1 MENSLLKYPLSNW
14 DTLPANP
21 VLPPD
26 WAGNETHESPA
37 SRGAEIY
44 RIPTVS
50 GKEVKNPAPAL
61 KWPQK
66 VRQYSEAKIVQAAE
80 RACCLW
86 IAGGKPFS
94 FALILRLL

>member
-50 GKEVKNPAPAL
+50 GKEVKKPGACFLRQAPGFND
-61 KWPQK
+61 WD
-66 VRQYSEAKIVQAAE
+66 SD
-80 RACCLW
+80 
-86 IAGGKPFS
+86 F
-94 FALILRLL
+94 

>member
-37 SRGAEIY
+37 SRGA
-44 RIPTVS
+44 V
-50 GKEVKNPAPAL
+50 
-61 KWPQK
+61 QK
-66 VRQYSEAKIVQAAE
+66 FIEY
-80 RACCLW
+80 L
-86 IAGGKPFS
+86 PF
-94 FALILRLL
+94 REKK